1 MPLFRRPVAAP
12 HRSPAVRSNPMMNNL
27 IHVLLVNT
35 NRLQNV
41 PAPLVGGL
49 LALSAAL
56 VYGVWWG
63 LGRDGAQ
70 WVAIVALSAS
80 LGDWLALWLLPRAGR
95 SFGPERPSTLA
106 LAALRTLLLVAAGLL
121 GLPWWL
127 ALLIA
132 AGLTLTAIYATWIEP
147 FRLGV
152 TRERFAY
159 SGWRAAAPPLRLLHI
174 GDLHIERITRRE
186 LRLNQLLRELRPDV
200 IVFSG
205 DFVNISYTDDATAA
219 AHIREVIGEWSAPLG
234 VYCVPGTYTVEP
246 LPLVRAFVTGLDNL
260 RLLED
265 EWVRL
270 ETPAGPLNILG
281 MVTTHYLEQDQRTV
295 TELARCAP
303 GDGLRL
309 LLTHAP
315 DVAPEADA
323 AGYDLYLCGHTHGG
337 QLRLP
342 LIGAIFS
349 GSALGR
355 RFVMGRYD
363 LTRTTVY
370 TVRGVGLEGL
380 GAPRA
385 RFLCPP
391 EIVLWEIGGSG

>member
-1 MPLFRRPVAAP
+1 ME
-12 HRSPAVRSNPMMNNL
+12 NNI
-27 IHVLLVNT
+27 IHFLLVNS
-35 NRLQNV
+35 NRLQHV
-41 PAPLVGGL
+41 PALLVAAVLGL
-49 LALSAAL
+49 LALL

-63 LGRDGAQ
+63 LDRPGMQ
-70 WVAIVALSAS
+70 IVATFVLAAN
-80 LGDWLALWLLPRAGR
+80 LVDWLALWLLPRAGR

-106 LAALRTLLLVAAGLL
+106 LAVLRALLIVAFGLA

-127 ALLIA
+127 ALLV
-132 AGLTLTAIYATWIEP
+132 AGGLSLTAMYATWIEP
-147 FRLGV
+147 FRLGG
-152 TRERFAY
+152 THERFVCPD
-159 SGWRAAAPPLRLLHI
+159 WPPNQPPLRLLHI
-174 GDLHIERITRRE
+174 GDLHIERRTSRE
-186 LRLNQLLRELRPDV
+186 DKLNQLVRDLRPDV

-205 DFVNISYTDDATAA
+205 DFVNISYTHDATAA
-219 AHIREVIGEWSAPLG
+219 EHIRQVIGDWSAPLG

-246 LPLVRAFVTGLDNL
+246 IERVRQFVAGLDNL

-281 MVTTHYLEQDQRTV
+281 MVTTHRLAQDRHTV
-295 TELARCAP
+295 AELARSAP

-342 LIGAIFS
+342 LIGALFT

-391 EIVLWEIGGSG
+391 EIVLWEISGRG